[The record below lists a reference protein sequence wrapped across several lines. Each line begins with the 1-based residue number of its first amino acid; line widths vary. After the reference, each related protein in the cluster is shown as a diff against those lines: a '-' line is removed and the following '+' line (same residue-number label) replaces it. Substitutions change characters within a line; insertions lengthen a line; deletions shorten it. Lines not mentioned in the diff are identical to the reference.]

1 MKRLLLIMTNKMK
14 KMMKMMAKNMR
25 KKKILKRSVN
35 TGKEGEEKG
44 KFMRQ
49 I

>member
-1 MKRLLLIMTNKMK
+1 MKKKMK
-14 KMMKMMAKNMR
+14 VKMMANNMR

-35 TGKEGEEKG
+35 TGKEGEEEG
-44 KFMRQ
+44 KFMSQ